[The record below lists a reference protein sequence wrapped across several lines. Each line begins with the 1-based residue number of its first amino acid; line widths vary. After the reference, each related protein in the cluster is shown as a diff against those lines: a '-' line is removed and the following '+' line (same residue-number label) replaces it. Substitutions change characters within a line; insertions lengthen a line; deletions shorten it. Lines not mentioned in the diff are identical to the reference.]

1 MLALLLHDRRNPR
14 SGAASVAG
22 MARNAEAIGWSA
34 GIDRLEAVGAELA
47 TFDAGDPP
55 ERLESSADILHDLAV
70 ELTST
75 RLVAPPHPTLV
86 RSRLVDPGAVA

>member
-1 MLALLLHDRRNPR
+1 MTRRSSNAPPTRLH
-14 SGAASVAG
+14 
-22 MARNAEAIGWSA
+22 E
-34 GIDRLEAVGAELA
+34 
-47 TFDAGDPP
+47 
-55 ERLESSADILHDLAV
+55 LAV

>member
-1 MLALLLHDRRNPR
+1 
-14 SGAASVAG
+14 
-22 MARNAEAIGWSA
+22 MARNAEAIGWTA
-34 GIDRLEAVGAELA
+34 GVGRLDAVGETLGTFGVGDSPEVLEHAAE
-47 TFDAGDPP
+47 
-55 ERLESSADILHDLAV
+55 ELHELAV